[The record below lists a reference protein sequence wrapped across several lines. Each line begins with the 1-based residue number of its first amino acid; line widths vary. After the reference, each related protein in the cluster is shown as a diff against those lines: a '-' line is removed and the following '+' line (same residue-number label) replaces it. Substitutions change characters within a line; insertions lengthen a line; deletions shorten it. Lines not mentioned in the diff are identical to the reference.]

1 MSYQLTKTPKFP
13 SNNQLKEKGSGGALV
28 NIWRVE
34 REVVRSNPV
43 GRDMICRLL
52 LAPCNCKLSVLLVV
66 KIYVFCHLRSCEL
79 FQLHNMYM
87 YSAVRLQA
95 LN

>member
-1 MSYQLTKTPKFP
+1 MSEVYIALCTV
-13 SNNQLKEKGSGGALV
+13 GGARGALV

-34 REVVRSNPV
+34 REVVRSNLV

-66 KIYVFCHLRSCEL
+66 KIYVCHLRSCEL

-87 YSAVRLQA
+87 YSAVRLSSA
-95 LN
+95 